1 MRISFVILLCFLC
14 SIQLLSARDASG
26 QDMNKVYISLELK
39 DEPLMTALEKIQQMT
54 PFMFAYNKREIKRI
68 HSLTLGG
75 GSRSVHSILETLL
88 LNTRLRYEQVGN
100 TIVISSVRDRSEGVL
115 GMFKE
120 LSPIASSREEI
131 KARILTG
138 IVTNEKGEGLA

>member
-1 MRISFVILLCFLC
+1 MTFSLLSAFGRSCLERGRSQLLNQTKKRLLYFMRISFVILLCFLC

-68 HSLTLGG
+68 HSLPLGG
-75 GSRSVHSILETLL
+75 GSRSVHSIQ
-88 LNTRLRYEQVGN
+88 R
-100 TIVISSVRDRSEGVL
+100 
-115 GMFKE
+115 
-120 LSPIASSREEI
+120 PCC
-131 KARILTG
+131 
-138 IVTNEKGEGLA
+138 